1 MACNCKKNKVVVEEK
16 KTIENLLFDPNSGE
30 VNVSKDNFMPIKRD
44 IWLGTSSDDHDFD
57 VEALMDQGRVFIDIK
72 NHPDR
77 KTYTIPVGNPE
88 PKKSFKEKI
97 KSFFKL

>member
-1 MACNCKKNKVVVEEK
+1 MKISYAITVCNEFIEIQRLITFLLEHKRSQDEIVVQ
-16 KTIENLLFDPNSGE
+16 
-30 VNVSKDNFMPIKRD
+30 
-44 IWLGTSSDDHDFD
+44 
-57 VEALMDQGRVFIDIK
+57 MDLTLDDIK

>member
-16 KTIENLLFDPNSGE
+16 KTIENLLYNP
-30 VNVSKDNFMPIKRD
+30 VSIERD
-44 IWLGTSSDDHDFD
+44 IWLGTPSDDHEVD
-57 VEALMDQGRVFIDIK
+57 VDSLMDQARVFIDVQ
-72 NHPDR
+72 NHPVR
-77 KTYTIPVGNPE
+77 QTYTIPVGNPE